1 MSEDLYQKAILRLA
15 GSAHGA
21 GRLHGACCTGREANA
36 MCGDV
41 VTFDVRVDPAGR
53 VTETANELKG
63 CVLSGALYEIEQ
75 ASAALLSEHAAGHS
89 KNDIE
94 ALRAGV
100 AAMLDGGPV
109 PEGAWAAYEAFKP
122 AAAYR
127 SRHSCVL
134 LPIDALTKALTDCS
148 AS

>member
-15 GSAHGA
+15 GSALGA

-63 CVLSGALYEIEQ
+63 CVLVQ
-75 ASAALLSEHAAGHS
+75 ASAALLAEHAAGHS
-89 KNDIE
+89 KSDIE

-134 LPIDALTKALTDCS
+134 LPIDALAKALTDCS

>member
-63 CVLSGALYEIEQ
+63 CVLVQ
-75 ASAALLSEHAAGHS
+75 ASAALLSEHVAGHS
-89 KNDIE
+89 RSDIE

-134 LPIDALTKALTDCS
+134 LPIDALAKALTDCP